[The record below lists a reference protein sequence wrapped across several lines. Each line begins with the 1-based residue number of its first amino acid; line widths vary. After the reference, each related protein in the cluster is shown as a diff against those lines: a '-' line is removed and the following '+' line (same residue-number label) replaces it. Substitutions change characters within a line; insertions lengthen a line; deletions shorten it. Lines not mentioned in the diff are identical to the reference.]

1 MAARGRSGRRW
12 LNCSTVTSQ
21 TQIRKNT
28 VLLALCL
35 VTLSG
40 VLQLAVAVA
49 TITLVLVTGIESIL
63 GLGPAIFLVAGAAA
77 ALPAGRLMDRVGRVP
92 VIAGGFGVGA
102 LGCTLTALGC
112 AVDSAPLVI
121 AGFLAVGAMN
131 GGVLLAR
138 AAAADMYPPAKR
150 GRAISYVL
158 FGALFGA
165 ALGPLVFR
173 PLFAGKDL
181 ELDTLVIPWF
191 AAAGIAL
198 LGVAIALLIRPDPRT
213 IALELHF
220 AEEDDDEARRT
231 ASAAPLREIL
241 RRPGVK
247 PAVVAALSSFAVM
260 AGVMNLTGYIVVGH
274 EHEQADVFTVISL
287 HIVGMYALVLVI
299 GEIIDRVGRRPS
311 LVTGLAIMAV
321 STTMLVWAESILW
334 TSVSLFLLGVG
345 WNVSYVAA
353 TAELVSRA
361 TPMERGRLLG
371 FTDLAGGMLAAALAL
386 LGGVAYTEIGVAAV
400 AIGATVAVVLPALAI
415 LLAPRRPARAALEP
429 TG

>member
-1 MAARGRSGRRW
+1 VAYPIRR
-12 LNCSTVTSQ
+12 
-21 TQIRKNT
+21 NT
-28 VLLALCL
+28 ALLGACL
-35 VTLSG
+35 VVLSG

-102 LGCTLTALGC
+102 VGCTLTALGC
-112 AVDSAPLVI
+112 LVDSAPLVI
-121 AGFLAVGAMN
+121 LGFLGVGAMN
-131 GGVLLAR
+131 GAVLLAR
-138 AAAADMYPPAKR
+138 TAAADMYPPEKR

-181 ELDTLVIPWF
+181 ELDTLVVPWF
-191 AAAGIAL
+191 AAAAIAL
-198 LGVAIALLIRPDPRT
+198 IGIAIALLIRPDPRT
-213 IALELHF
+213 IALELHL
-220 AEEDDDEARRT
+220 AESEAEGGTRQ
-231 ASAAPLREIL
+231 AAPAAPLREIL
-241 RRPGVK
+241 RRPGVL

-260 AGVMNLTGYIVVGH
+260 AAVMNLTGYIVVGH
-274 EHEQADVFTVISL
+274 DHEQADVFTVISL

-299 GEIIDRVGRRPS
+299 GVLIDRFGRRPS
-311 LVTGLAIMAV
+311 LVAGLAIMAV
-321 STTMLVWAESILW
+321 STVMLVWAESILW
-334 TSVSLFLLGVG
+334 TSVSLLLLGLG

-353 TAELVSRA
+353 TAELVTHA
-361 TPMERGRLLG
+361 TPVERGRLLG
-371 FTDLAGGMLAAALAL
+371 FTDLAGGALAAGLAL

-415 LLAPRRPARAALEP
+415 LFARPRRPARTALEP
-429 TG
+429 AG

>member
-1 MAARGRSGRRW
+1 VAYPVRR
-12 LNCSTVTSQ
+12 
-21 TQIRKNT
+21 NT
-28 VLLALCL
+28 ALLGACL
-35 VTLSG
+35 VVLSG
-40 VLQLAVAVA
+40 VIQLAVAVA

-63 GLGPAIFLVAGAAA
+63 GLGPAIFLVAGASA

-131 GGVLLAR
+131 GGVLRAR
-138 AAAADMYPPAKR
+138 AGAADMYPPEKR
-150 GRAISYVL
+150 ARAISYVL

-241 RRPGVK
+241 RRPGVG

-311 LVTGLAIMAV
+311 LVTGLAIMAA
-321 STTMLVWAESILW
+321 STMMLVWAESILW
-334 TSVSLFLLGVG
+334 TSVSLFLLGLG

-353 TAELVSRA
+353 TAELVSQA